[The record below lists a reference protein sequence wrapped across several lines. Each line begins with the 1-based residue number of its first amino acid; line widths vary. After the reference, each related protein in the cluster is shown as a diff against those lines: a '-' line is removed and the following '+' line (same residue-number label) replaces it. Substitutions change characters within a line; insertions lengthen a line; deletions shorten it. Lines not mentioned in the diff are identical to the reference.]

1 MSMQLLTFQTL
12 AVINKSKNHHGVFF
26 IELFLQQQS
35 RYFCQLKKTQ
45 ELNFGF
51 QPCYFQN
58 KL

>member
-12 AVINKSKNHHGVFF
+12 AFKQVQKSPRSVF